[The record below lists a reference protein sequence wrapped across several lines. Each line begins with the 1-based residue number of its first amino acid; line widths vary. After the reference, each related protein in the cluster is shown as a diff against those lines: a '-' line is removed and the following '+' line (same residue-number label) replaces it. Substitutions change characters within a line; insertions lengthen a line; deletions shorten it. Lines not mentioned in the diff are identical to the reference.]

1 MTLRELEDIEAGLKR
16 WHSVSTDTAQK
27 LVDAL
32 RKSWHDRGMLQMHI
46 DLVEREKDEAYEQL
60 DLLRQDPKPERV

>member
-1 MTLRELEDIEAGLKR
+1 MTLHELDDIEAGLKR

-27 LVDAL
+27 LVDEL

-46 DLVEREKDEAYEQL
+46 DLVEREKEEAYEQL
-60 DLLRQDPKPERV
+60 DHLNSKLNGI

>member
-1 MTLRELEDIEAGLKR
+1 MTPKELDEIETGLKR

-32 RKSWHDRGMLQMHI
+32 RKAWHDRGMLQMHV
-46 DLVEREKDEAYEQL
+46 DLVEREKDEAYQQL
-60 DLLRQDPKPERV
+60 DLLRKPHDAS

>member
-1 MTLRELEDIEAGLKR
+1 MTLRDLEDIEAGLKR

-60 DLLRQDPKPERV
+60 DLFRKNTNIGRV